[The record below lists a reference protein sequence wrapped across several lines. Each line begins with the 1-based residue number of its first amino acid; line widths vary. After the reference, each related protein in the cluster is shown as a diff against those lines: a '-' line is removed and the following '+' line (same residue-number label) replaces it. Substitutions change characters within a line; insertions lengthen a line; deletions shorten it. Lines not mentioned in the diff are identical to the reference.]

1 MRERRIEAGRP
12 VGRPISTTL
21 MVWGVGLLLLGW
33 TSGTAG
39 AQGASFPPD
48 AFIDAA
54 RAASAG
60 NPRAAADGYLELLRA
75 NPEEGRYAERYI
87 RTSVKARDLAGAET
101 SLRALVASRPDALVP
116 LGALADVLDKQK
128 KPEEAYALFRR
139 AMIRGVRHP
148 QVYESALR
156 LARQRERLD
165 DFTSLVDSL
174 QAARPEDPQIWYARG
189 MLAWHLS
196 DLDTAEEM
204 FHQAIERDPYLFDAY
219 TSAAAVEH
227 QNQNTSAGYETWRV
241 ALSKAVEIGDRLR
254 QLDLLETLGD
264 AHWNG
269 ADVGAT
275 PYYREA
281 ITLAEHLGESE
292 RADRMRVELFGV
304 EQMAGRLDGMAYW
317 AAEDARISLARGDTL
332 AAGQRLAWAA
342 GTLEICGEGQ
352 MALGLFD
359 ESLRLTARTPRA
371 AYRVSALA
379 RRARLALVTGDL
391 EGAIRGAA
399 EAEDYSEGLRAI
411 QPVAKVEHQ
420 RARVIEA
427 HALLLRGDESAA
439 RNLYQGVIAEEIPNA
454 SAAPWVEA
462 AWALARLERKDGR
475 LAEARGLLDR
485 ANAARGAARDST
497 LTGVL
502 ALEELALLA
511 AEGKSAQV
519 VERGNALL
527 RRTEKMQPRGL
538 RAAVAVEV
546 ARVLLPTD
554 PDLALRALLDGWLAA
569 ELEVPRAQVPSIPE
583 AMLPDAEAPLEQ
595 LAVLFAQLA
604 LNPASG
610 PSWRWVQ
617 SEDTSH
623 APRTPEGLLSARWS
637 FFFTERRAH
646 RVMEQTLSVGEKALL
661 PRDGAALRRVLWE
674 RASQEAEQAYHAL
687 RIGKLPKNAPDA
699 DAPLLQVDAE
709 ARQLLNNNPEYARL
723 PWLIAPPDVAALRGA
738 LRPSGES
745 LVKAAVCRDVTLL
758 YLIQPDRFRLIAT
771 PVTRDSIAAQVRDW
785 VPYYRNG
792 CDTQVLGDL
801 RDDFAVAG
809 RLWNEL
815 LAPIGESADPARPL
829 WVSADG
835 PLWYLPFESL
845 APRGGRAEAKDES
858 AIWERVVG
866 LPLAVDRHQ
875 IGYLPDPGVL
885 APFGVEPPVESGAEL
900 QARLILPTNDPEA
913 KAPPQTTHC
922 RARDGHDLVQREWR
936 QAPCEPDDATVHR
949 VLADTDGIA
958 LTLHL
963 SESEMAQT
971 AASRSTVFFCPTFYR
986 TNEPSASGFA
996 MGGTIT
1002 PDSDN
1007 FLRSWEWGRLPLG
1020 EFCALPEASACS
1032 LEPAPVA
1039 LAPSRWGLELL
1050 TPALVA
1056 DYAGCRSVYQ
1066 SLWNADEAAWIPLV
1080 SLLAHDLGPT
1090 FELFDAERRRLRALS
1105 LPAGPGHRLALA
1117 HPFFSCSVRW
1127 WRLSPS

>member
-1 MRERRIEAGRP
+1 MPFGGQSGRL
-12 VGRPISTTL
+12 GRAAATMMT
-21 MVWGVGLLLLGW
+21 VWGAVLLLLVG
-33 TSGTAG
+33 SGSSAAG
-39 AQGASFPPD
+39 EEASFPPD

-54 RAASAG
+54 RAASEG

-87 RTSVKARDLAGAET
+87 RTSVKARDLVGAER
-101 SLRALVASRPDALVP
+101 SLRALVASRPEALVP

-128 KPEEAYALFRR
+128 KPEEAHRLFRQ

-156 LARQRERLD
+156 LARQRERLE
-165 DFTSLVDSL
+165 DFRVLVDSL
-174 QAARPEDPQIWYARG
+174 RTARPEDPQIWYARG

-196 DLDTAEEM
+196 DLDAAEEM
-204 FHQAIERDPYLFDAY
+204 FHQAIARDPYLFDAY

-317 AAEDARISLARGDTL
+317 ASEDARISLARGDTL

-359 ESLRLTARTPRA
+359 ESLRLTERTPRA

-379 RRARLALVTGDL
+379 RRARLALVTGDID
-391 EGAIRGAA
+391 GAIRGAQDA
-399 EAEDYSEGLRAI
+399 EAYAEGLRAI

-427 HALLLRGDESAA
+427 HARLLRGDEPAA
-439 RNLYQGVIAEEIPNA
+439 RELYHGVVAEEIPSA

-462 AWALARLERKDGR
+462 AWALARLEREDGR
-475 LAEARGLLDR
+475 LAEARRLLDS
-485 ANAARGAARDST
+485 ALAARGAARDST

-502 ALEELALLA
+502 ALEELALFA
-511 AEGKSAQV
+511 AEGQSARV
-519 VERGNALL
+519 VEQGNALL
-527 RRTEKMQPRGL
+527 RRTERMQPRGL
-538 RAAVAVEV
+538 RAATAVEV
-546 ARVLLPTD
+546 ARVLLPSE
-554 PDLALRALLDGWLAA
+554 PDLALRALLDGWLSA

-583 AMLPDAEAPLEQ
+583 AMLPDPEAPLEQ

-604 LNPASG
+604 LNPASA

-617 SEDTSH
+617 PEDTSH
-623 APRTPEGLLSARWS
+623 APRSAEGLLSARWS

-674 RASQEAEQAYHAL
+674 RASNEAAAAYRAL
-687 RIGKLPKNAPDA
+687 RTGSLPKGAPEEES
-699 DAPLLQVDAE
+699 PLLELEAE

-723 PWLIAPPDVAALRGA
+723 PWLIAPPDVAALRRA

-745 LVKAAVCRDVTLL
+745 LVKAAVCQDVTLL

-771 PVTRDSIAAQVRDW
+771 PVPRDSIAAQVRRW

-792 CDTQVLGDL
+792 CDTQDLSDL

-809 RLWNEL
+809 QLWNGL
-815 LAPIGESADPARPL
+815 LAPIGESADPAKAL

-845 APRGGRAEAKDES
+845 APRGGRAEGKDDS
-858 AIWERVVG
+858 AIWDRVVG

-885 APFGVEPPVESGAEL
+885 APLVVEPAAKSGDEM
-900 QARLILPTNDPEA
+900 QARLILPTDDPEA

-922 RARDGHDLVQREWR
+922 RARDGHELVQREWR
-936 QAPCEPDDATVHR
+936 RAPCEPDEATVHR

-963 SESEMAQT
+963 SESEISET

-1020 EFCALPEASACS
+1020 EFCALPEASACA
-1032 LEPAPVA
+1032 LDPAPVA
-1039 LAPSRWGLELL
+1039 LAPARWGLELV

-1056 DYAGCRSVYQ
+1056 DFAGCRAVYQ

-1080 SLLAHDLGPT
+1080 SLLAHDLGPS
-1090 FELFDAERRRLRALS
+1090 FELFDRERRRLRDLS
-1105 LPAGPGHRLALA
+1105 LPAGSGHRLALA

-1127 WRLSPS
+1127 WRLAPS